1 MPGRRKLTV
10 FLFDLF
16 VEARALG
23 FDVVGMILS
32 VNGIPS
38 SFLLTPEQL
47 WHSGPDSLGKG
58 SPSDL
63 SPSLLNDLLLD
74 KEVRFKKVLPRK
86 YFYLDDVI
94 QLLES
99 QIFQCEKLCECRQKK
114 VKMIEEGGEGQGE
127 LYAYSLGVSDK
138 YLSLAAFVQ
147 AQVVALL
154 LNIASLDDRLAS
166 ASRVAIPFR
175 ESLGIQHAEPFCKK
189 RKKILIS

>member
-1 MPGRRKLTV
+1 LPGRRKLTV

-23 FDVVGMILS
+23 FDVVGVILS

-63 SPSLLNDLLLD
+63 SPSLLNDLLKD
-74 KEVRFKKVLPRK
+74 KAVRLKNSSNFV
-86 YFYLDDVI
+86 FYLDDVI

-99 QIFQCEKLCECRQKK
+99 QIFQREKLCECRQKK
-114 VKMIEEGGEGQGE
+114 
-127 LYAYSLGVSDK
+127 
-138 YLSLAAFVQ
+138 
-147 AQVVALL
+147 
-154 LNIASLDDRLAS
+154 
-166 ASRVAIPFR
+166 
-175 ESLGIQHAEPFCKK
+175 
-189 RKKILIS
+189 